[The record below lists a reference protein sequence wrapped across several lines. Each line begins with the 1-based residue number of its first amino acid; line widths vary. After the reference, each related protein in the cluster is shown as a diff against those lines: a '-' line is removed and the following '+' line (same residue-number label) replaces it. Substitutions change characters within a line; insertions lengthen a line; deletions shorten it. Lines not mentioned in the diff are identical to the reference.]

1 MSFSAIKQWV
11 ELLRDI
17 GLVVGVPGLIWVGY
31 KLFNRHIE
39 ALKDSHKA
47 HIDALESEN
56 RLLKE
61 TQYDR
66 ALSLIEAEK
75 KLFQIEREKL
85 EQEIAKL
92 KLEKETQ
99 KRVIEV
105 IDLTFN
111 SRNNAMEELAK
122 TLRKKEIKHIEAEAW
137 EDILDNSITKSELW
151 LLFKSEKDD

>member
-1 MSFSAIKQWV
+1 MSFSSIKQWV
-11 ELLRDI
+11 EFFRDI
-17 GLVVGVPGLIWVGY
+17 GLILGVPGVILGGY

-66 ALSLIEAEK
+66 ALSLINAEK
-75 KLFQIEREKL
+75 KLFQMERQKL
-85 EQEIAKL
+85 EQEIASL

-99 KRVIEV
+99 TRVNNV

-111 SRNNAMEELAK
+111 SRNRAMEKFANVLS
-122 TLRKKEIKHIEAEAW
+122 KKELRHLEADAW
-137 EDILDNSITKSELW
+137 EKFLDMSISGPELW
-151 LLFKSEKDD
+151 ASFESKKND